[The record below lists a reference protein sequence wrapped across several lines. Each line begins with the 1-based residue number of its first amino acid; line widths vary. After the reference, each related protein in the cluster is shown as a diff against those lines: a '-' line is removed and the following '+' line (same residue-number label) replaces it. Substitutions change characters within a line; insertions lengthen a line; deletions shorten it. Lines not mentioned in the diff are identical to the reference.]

1 MPTLSVE
8 VITASIAA
16 GDYAAAE
23 QLCREQLPDQPQ
35 DESLLLLLAISL
47 QFQQKI
53 GEAVDVYARLTEL
66 LPESSVHWG
75 NYATAL
81 REAGAEKEAEEAY
94 ATAIRLDPRNP
105 GPLLNLGL
113 LLFRRK
119 DFVAARETLLR
130 AYELDQDSPVIRIN
144 AARACNACLN
154 FEETDLLL
162 KPWRTWLPMTDA
174 ELQMELGSL
183 QLVKGDGQAALEL
196 LEDLVRRS
204 PQNLQATIY
213 LAGAYERVN
222 RVADAEALLATMLA
236 QVAGAAEPMCAEANR
251 LQAKLALRKG
261 DLATARSMLETLG
274 PRDPSDFAHY
284 FMLAE
289 IYDKQGET
297 GLAMQA
303 LCTAH
308 ARQDEELKAVLPGRY
323 AVDAPVL
330 PAAVPRI
337 SQEEYR
343 GWQQTVAPDA
353 MQSPIFIV
361 GFPRSGTT
369 LLEQMLDAHPAL
381 QSMDEN
387 PFFNNLSEFLGDYDI
402 RVPEDIPQ
410 FGQRDCDGLRQRY
423 LRMVCETIPRRWDT
437 RLVDKNP
444 LNMLALPLIHRLF
457 PQAKFILALR
467 HPCDVILSCYM
478 QNFRGVLATACSS
491 LERLAMAYVSAMQ
504 NWLYHVDVFQP
515 DVMVL
520 RYEELVTDTP
530 RQVQRI
536 GDFLGLADASPMTA
550 FDRHARGKGFI
561 GTPSYSQVIQPVNR
575 KGLNRWGRYRGEIEP
590 VLPLLEPM
598 LRHWGYSDRPA
609 DREVAS
615 RGRESHESHESPR

>member
-1 MPTLSVE
+1 MASRGPSFDGMLHAMPTLSIE
-8 VITASIAA
+8 VITSAMTG
-16 GDYAAAE
+16 GDYATAE
-23 QLCREQLPDQPQ
+23 RRCREQLSDHPQ
-35 DESLLLLLAISL
+35 DENLLLLLAICL

-53 GEAVDVYARLTEL
+53 GEAVSVYACLTEL
-66 LPESSVHWG
+66 LPESSLHWG

-81 REAGAEKEAEEAY
+81 REAGLEQEAEEAY
-94 ATAIRLDPRNP
+94 ATAIRLDSHNP

-113 LLFRRK
+113 MQFRRK

-130 AYELDQDSPVIRIN
+130 AYEVDPDSPVVRIN

-162 KPWRTWLPMTDA
+162 KPWRSWLPLADD

-204 PQNLQATIY
+204 PANLQARIY
-213 LAGAYERVN
+213 LISAYERVN
-222 RVADAEALLATMLA
+222 RIADAEALLAAM
-236 QVAGAAEPMCAEANR
+236 VASSVLPQASPMRAEARR
-251 LQAKLALRKG
+251 LQAKLALRQG
-261 DLATARSMLETLG
+261 ELAAARSMLEALG
-274 PRDPSDFAHY
+274 PRDDSDFAHY

-289 IYDKQGET
+289 ICDKQGDT
-297 GLAMQA
+297 ASAMQA
-303 LCTAH
+303 LAIAH
-308 ARQDEELKAVLPGRY
+308 ARQDEELKAVLPNRY
-323 AVDAPVL
+323 AVDAPPL
-330 PAAVPRI
+330 PAAVARV
-337 SQEEYR
+337 SHEEYR
-343 GWQQTVAPDA
+343 RWQPAVAPDA

-387 PFFNNLSEFLGDYDI
+387 PFFSNLSEFLGGYGVH
-402 RVPEDIPQ
+402 VPEDIPQ

-423 LRMVCETIPRRWDT
+423 LTMVCDTIPRRWDT

-457 PQAKFILALR
+457 PHAKFILALR

-491 LERLAMAYVSAMQ
+491 LERLAVAYVSAMQ
-504 NWLYHVDVFQP
+504 SWLHHVEVFQP

-520 RYEELVTDTP
+520 RYEELVSDTP
-530 RQVQRI
+530 GQVRRI
-536 GDFLGLADASPMTA
+536 GDFLGLDDATPLTA
-550 FDRHARGKGFI
+550 FDRHARDKGFI
-561 GTPSYSQVIQPVNR
+561 GTPSYTQVIQPVNR
-575 KGLNRWGRYRGEIEP
+575 KGVNRWGRYAREFEP
-590 VLPLLEPM
+590 IVPLLEPM

-609 DREVAS
+609 D
-615 RGRESHESHESPR
+615 

>member
-1 MPTLSVE
+1 MQTLSIE
-8 VITASIAA
+8 AIAQAIGA
-16 GDYAAAE
+16 GAYALAE
-23 QLCREQLPDQPQ
+23 RQCRDGLADRPD
-35 DESLLLLLAISL
+35 DENLLLLLAISL
-47 QFQQKI
+47 QFQQRI

-66 LPESSVHWG
+66 RPESSVHWG

-81 REAGAEKEAEEAY
+81 REAGAEQEAEQAY

-130 AYELDQDSPVIRIN
+130 AYELDRDSPVIRIN

-162 KPWRTWLPMTDA
+162 KPWRSWLPLADE

-196 LEDLVRRS
+196 LEDLVRRA
-204 PQNLQATIY
+204 PANGQAKIY
-213 LAGAYERVN
+213 LVSAYERVN
-222 RVADAEALLATMLA
+222 RITDAETLLARMMA
-236 QVAGAAEPMCAEANR
+236 PAAALPEAMHAEARR

-261 DLATARSMLETLG
+261 DLAAARSILEALG
-274 PRDPSDFAHY
+274 PRDRGDFAHY

-289 IYDKQGET
+289 ICDKQGET
-297 GLAMQA
+297 ALAMRA
-303 LCTAH
+303 LGIAH
-308 ARQDEELKAVLPGRY
+308 ARQDEELKAVLPNRY
-323 AVDAPVL
+323 VPDAPAL
-330 PAAVPRI
+330 PAAVARV
-337 SQEEYR
+337 SVEAYR
-343 GWQQTVAPDA
+343 RWQPTVAPDA
-353 MQSPIFIV
+353 AQSPIFIV

-387 PFFNNLSEFLGDYDI
+387 PFFNNLSEFLGEYGI
-402 RVPEDIPQ
+402 RVPDDIPQ

-423 LRMVCETIPRRWDT
+423 LTMVCETIPRRWDT

-457 PQAKFILALR
+457 PRAKFILALR

-491 LERLAMAYVSAMQ
+491 LERLAVAYVAAMQ
-504 NWLYHVDVFQP
+504 SWLHHVEVFQP

-520 RYEELVTDTP
+520 RYEELVTDTAK
-530 RQVQRI
+530 QVRRI
-536 GDFLGLADASPMTA
+536 GDFLGLQDTAPLTA
-550 FDRHARGKGFI
+550 FDSHARNKGFI
-561 GTPSYSQVIQPVNR
+561 GTPSYTQVIQPVNR
-575 KGLNRWGRYRGEIEP
+575 KGLNRWGRYRREFDP

-598 LRHWGYSDRPA
+598 LRHWGYPDRPG
-609 DREVAS
+609 D
-615 RGRESHESHESPR
+615 